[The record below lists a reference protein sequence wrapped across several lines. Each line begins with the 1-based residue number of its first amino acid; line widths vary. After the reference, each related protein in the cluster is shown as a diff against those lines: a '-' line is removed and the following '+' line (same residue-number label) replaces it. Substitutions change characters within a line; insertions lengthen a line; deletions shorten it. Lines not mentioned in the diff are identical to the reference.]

1 MSFKEL
7 VIKNRSCRGFDE
19 GVKVSR
25 EQLLEMVEC
34 ARLTPSSRNLQPL
47 KYYLSYTDGNNAT
60 IQSITKWAAGLPN
73 LDIPYKGQ
81 RPTAFI
87 VICYDKDLG
96 GENITPFL
104 KDVGITAQTI
114 LLAATEMGLNG
125 CMIGNFSPEKLAA
138 ALSLS
143 DNLVP
148 SLVIGIGKGVENI
161 VLTDIKDGKTGYYRD
176 DNNTH
181 YVPKR
186 TLEEEII
193 N

>member
-7 VIKNRSCRGFDE
+7 VLKNRSCRGFDE
-19 GVKVSR
+19 NIKVTR

-47 KYYLSYTDGNNAT
+47 KYYLSYTDESNAT
-60 IQSITKWAAGLPN
+60 IQSLTKWAAGLPHLN
-73 LDIPYKGQ
+73 IPYAGQ
-81 RPTAFI
+81 CPTAFI

-96 GENITPFL
+96 GDNITPFL

-114 LLAATEMGLNG
+114 LLSATEMGLNG
-125 CMIGNFSPEKLAA
+125 CMIGNFSPEKLAT

-148 SLVIGIGKGVENI
+148 SLVIGLGKGIERI
-161 VLTDIKDGKTGYYRD
+161 VLTDINEGKTGYFRD

-186 TLEEEII
+186 TLEEELL

>member
-7 VIKNRSCRGFDE
+7 VLKNRSCRGFDE
-19 GVKVSR
+19 SIKVTR

-47 KYYLSYTDGNNAT
+47 KYYLSYTDESNAA
-60 IQSITKWAAGLPN
+60 IQALTKWAAGLPH
-73 LDIPYKGQ
+73 LSIPYVGQ
-81 RPTAFI
+81 HPTAFI
-87 VICYDKDLG
+87 VICYDKNLG
-96 GENITPFL
+96 GDSITPFL

-125 CMIGNFSPEKLAA
+125 CMIGNFNPEKLATA
-138 ALSLS
+138 ISLS

-148 SLVIGIGKGVENI
+148 SLVIGLGKGIERI
-161 VLTDIKDGKTGYYRD
+161 VLTDINEGKTGYFRD

-186 TLEEEII
+186 TLEEELI